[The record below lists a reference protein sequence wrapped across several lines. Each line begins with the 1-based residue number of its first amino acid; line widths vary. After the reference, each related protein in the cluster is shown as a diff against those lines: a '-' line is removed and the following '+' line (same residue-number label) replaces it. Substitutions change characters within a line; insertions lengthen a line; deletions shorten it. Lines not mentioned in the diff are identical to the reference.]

1 MSRTA
6 NVLLGFAAFC
16 LIGTAHA
23 QDLTKAPSYG
33 HGSIH
38 TRLTDGEGTIHTRLA
53 DGEGTIHTRLT
64 DGEGTIHTRV

>member
-38 TRLTDGEGTIHTRLA
+38 TRLTDGEGTIHTR
-53 DGEGTIHTRLT
+53 
-64 DGEGTIHTRV
+64 V